1 MHQKIEMGAGLEL
14 VIVPKAVNRDEGGA
28 HQGKDEVD

>member
-14 VIVPKAVNRDEGGA
+14 VIVHKAVDREEGGA
-28 HQGKDEVD
+28 HQEKDEVN